1 MKVEE
6 DTKLESHDQDLTN
19 GDDFNPSDDFHHSDD
34 DYRAAES
41 NTKKRTIGRKKKE
54 KVER

>member
-34 DYRAAES
+34 DYRAAEPDI
-41 NTKKRTIGRKKKE
+41 KKRTVGRKKKE